1 MRLQSLTFG
10 WRVPRRL
17 LVGASRARLV
27 VTGQNLWIATRYSG
41 YDPEQA
47 SVDAGGY
54 PRARAWNVGLDVTF

>member
-1 MRLQSLTFG
+1 
-10 WRVPRRL
+10 VPRRL
-17 LVGASRARLV
+17 LGATQSARLV